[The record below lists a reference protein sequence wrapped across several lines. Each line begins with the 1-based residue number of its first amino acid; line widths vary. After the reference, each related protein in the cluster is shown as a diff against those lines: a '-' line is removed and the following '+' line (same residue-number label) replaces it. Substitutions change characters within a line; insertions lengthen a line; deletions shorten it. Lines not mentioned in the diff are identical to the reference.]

1 MGVALPGIA
10 QTVPVP
16 IDISVIADGF
26 DLSAIT
32 AADLIFAGIAL
43 VSGVVLGQLAKRALR
58 RLLDIDGLPEMA
70 GDLIARIVGYVIGFL
85 GLVVAIE
92 ALGFSLGPVG
102 SIIILVVVGLVFA
115 AKPLLQ
121 DLGAG
126 LILQIRHP
134 FLIGDQV
141 VIGEQRGQV
150 DQVTARTVRIL
161 SVDGRW
167 VHIPNRTVLDGTI
180 TNLVSHGL
188 RMSTFTAGV
197 EYATDLDFA
206 RDVIVEAISATSTA
220 AAEPGPA
227 AFVEE
232 FADSTITIACRF
244 WHEPD
249 IESEWA
255 ARDESM
261 RAVKRAFD
269 ERGITIAFPQR
280 VLWRADEVVDID
292 RV

>member
-1 MGVALPGIA
+1 MGVALSGLA
-10 QTVPVP
+10 QRVPVP

-26 DLSAIT
+26 DVSAIT

-43 VSGVVLGQLAKRALR
+43 IAGVVLGQVAKRTLR
-58 RLLDIDGLPEMA
+58 RLLDIEGLPDMA
-70 GDLIARIVGYVIGFL
+70 GDLISRIVGYIIGFL

-102 SIIILVVVGLVFA
+102 SIIILVAVGLVFA

-126 LILQIRHP
+126 LILQMRHP
-134 FLIGDQV
+134 FMIGDQV
-141 VIGEQRGQV
+141 VIGDERGQV
-150 DQVTARTVRIL
+150 DQVTARTVRMCT
-161 SVDGRW
+161 VDGRW
-167 VHIPNRTVLDGTI
+167 VHVPNRTVLEGTI
-180 TNLVSHGL
+180 TNLMSNGL

-197 EYATDLDFA
+197 DYSTDLDLA
-206 RDVIVEAISATSTA
+206 RQVIVEAISTTSAA
-220 AAEPGPA
+220 AAEPAPA

-232 FADSTITIACRF
+232 FAESTINIACRF

-269 ERGITIAFPQR
+269 DSGITIAFPQR
-280 VLWRADEVVDID
+280 VLWRADEDVAVE
-292 RV
+292 RG